1 MSRTLTSTASSGR
14 RHINSITSRSSGPSL
29 ETTSPVRLNF
39 CGMERSFMRASIRNR
54 ASSVKR
60 IRLPPFG
67 RRALIRSRSDRELV
81 EITDAVGLRPQPDF
95 AGNRFGERVI
105 EQMLAVQP
113 SFELS
118 SMYGDLD
125 LVPLVQLERH
135 VLGALLDEFADA
147 FVERPEHQV
156 VLLAVEAHRQVV
168 AVQFEIEEDSGAF
181 VQLSFDHLEF
191 HAHFSVLK
199 IRNILGDR
207 VREISECFDV

>member
-1 MSRTLTSTASSGR
+1 MSRTLTSAASSGR
-14 RHINSITSRSSGPSL
+14 RHINSITSRSSGPSS

-39 CGMERSFMRASIRNR
+39 CGMEGCFMRASIRNS

-60 IRLPPFG
+60 IRLPPFK
-67 RRALIRSRSDRELV
+67 RRALFRSRRDRELV

-118 SMYGDLD
+118 PMYGDPD

-135 VLGALLDEFADA
+135 ILRALLDEFADA

-156 VLLAVEAHRQVV
+156 VLLAIEAHRQVV
-168 AVQFEIEEDSGAF
+168 AVRFEVE
-181 VQLSFDHLEF
+181 
-191 HAHFSVLK
+191 
-199 IRNILGDR
+199 
-207 VREISECFDV
+207 